1 MPGVEEYLRERGV
14 PFEAIPHAQAY
25 TSIGEARS
33 LGISA
38 DEVLKCILVKAA
50 SGYALAVVPGG
61 RRLDMKRVRDAVADP
76 HAQLATEEE
85 MEQHFPDFDLGTLPP
100 LGGLLGVPVYVD
112 PEITEHET
120 VVFAAG
126 SQTESVKVRSEQFFQ
141 NESVSVTP
149 LYKRPE
155 EMGRDS
161 VT

>member
-1 MPGVEEYLRERGV
+1 MPGVEEYMRERGV
-14 PFEAIPHAQAY
+14 PFEAIPHEEAY
-25 TSIGEARS
+25 TSIDEARA

-50 SGYALAVVPGG
+50 SGYAVAVVPGG
-61 RRLDMKRVRDAVADP
+61 RRLDMRRVRHAVGDP

-85 MEQHFPDFDLGTLPP
+85 MAQHFPDFELGALPP

-112 PEITEHET
+112 PEVTEHET

-126 SQTESVKVRSEQFFQ
+126 SQTESVKVPTAEFFQ
-141 NESVSVTP
+141 RESVSVTS

-161 VT
+161 VI